1 MTFSSPDAPG
11 NDKPDGAVGFGA
23 ILRAGREARGL
34 DALHV
39 ADALRLSPRMVE
51 AIEAEDLEQLP
62 PPLFVKGYLRSYAAL
77 VEIDEG
83 AVLQDFERRIPD
95 RQAAQ
100 PLPPHR
106 RQAIDLNDVKRGR
119 QLASVIL
126 VLVLLG
132 GATFWWMQPASDV
145 DIGDSSGQTDTAF
158 GPVESPDGS
167 PAVDSSLDSLEP
179 SSGES
184 AASAIDSALD
194 SPTSVTAPDG
204 PQNEPPSALEA
215 TRPTP
220 IPPADPVPLTAPA
233 ELAPAF
239 EADASTAVLKL
250 RYQDDCWT
258 EVRDARGR
266 QLVYRLAKAGSEQEV
281 SGRPPFSVYLG
292 YAPGVSVEVDGMP
305 VAMSAI
311 VGNST
316 VARFKLDRP
325 Q

>member
-1 MTFSSPDAPG
+1 MTFSSPDAPS
-11 NDKPDGAVGFGA
+11 NDKVAGSVGFGA

-51 AIEAEDLEQLP
+51 AIEAEDLEHLP

-77 VEIDEG
+77 VEVDEV
-83 AVLQDFERRIPD
+83 AVVQDFERRIPN
-95 RQAAQ
+95 RQSVQ

-106 RQAIDLNDVKRGR
+106 RPTIDLNDVKRGR

-126 VLVLLG
+126 VLVVLG

-145 DIGDSSGQTDTAF
+145 DRVDSSGQADTVL
-158 GPVESPDGS
+158 GSVESLEES
-167 PAVDSSLDSLEP
+167 PAVSSPLEP
-179 SSGES
+179 SVGES
-184 AASAIDSALD
+184 TTSSVDSLVDSLA
-194 SPTSVTAPDG
+194 SPTAADAPQSESAGAVEVT
-204 PQNEPPSALEA
+204 QS
-215 TRPTP
+215 TP
-220 IPPADPVPLTAPA
+220 IPPVVPPAPVTAPEESAPTEA
-233 ELAPAF
+233 EVTTVL
-239 EADASTAVLKL
+239 LKL

-281 SGRPPFSVYLG
+281 SGTPPFSVYLG
-292 YAPGVSVEVDGMP
+292 YAPGVSVEVDGKP
-305 VAMSAI
+305 VALSAI
-311 VGNST
+311 VGSST